1 MFDIGW
7 SELVVIAVV
16 ALIAIG
22 PKELPGVLRMIGQW
36 MGKAR
41 KMAAE
46 FQGQFQEAMREAE
59 MADLKKSF
67 DEVKEAATGFTSGSL
82 MTSLEKDVGNALR
95 IDDVDK
101 PAAST
106 ADAPATDAS
115 TASKTDAL
123 MTSNVDALMTS
134 NVDALMTSNVDA
146 LMTSNVDASMT
157 SNVDASTSP
166 GVPIPETFTEADARA
181 AASQP
186 LAIVQE
192 FQSPPAQEAQPAPAK
207 PQVATDAKA
216 S

>member
-7 SELVVIAVV
+7 SEFALIAVV

-22 PKELPGVLRMIGQW
+22 PKELPGVLRMVGQW

-67 DEVKEAATGFTSGSL
+67 DEVKEAASGFTTGNL
-82 MTSLEKDVGNALR
+82 MTSLEKDVSSALR

-101 PAAST
+101 PAQT
-106 ADAPATDAS
+106 ATDTAAIPATPQA
-115 TASKTDAL
+115 T
-123 MTSNVDALMTS
+123 V
-134 NVDALMTSNVDA
+134 
-146 LMTSNVDASMT
+146 
-157 SNVDASTSP
+157 
-166 GVPIPETFTEADARA
+166 PETSFEASVPQAATE
-181 AASQP
+181 P
-186 LAIVQE
+186 LAIV
-192 FQSPPAQEAQPAPAK
+192 PEAHGEPV
-207 PQVATDAKA
+207 PQDTASATPDAARDAKA

>member
-22 PKELPGVLRMIGQW
+22 PKELPGVLRMVGQW

-67 DEVKEAATGFTSGSL
+67 DEVKEAATGFTSGNL
-82 MTSLEKDVGNALR
+82 MTSLEKDVGNSLR

-101 PAAST
+101 PALKADAST
-106 ADAPATDAS
+106 TDAPTSSKIDAPATEAAVAS
-115 TASKTDAL
+115 AR
-123 MTSNVDALMTS
+123 
-134 NVDALMTSNVDA
+134 
-146 LMTSNVDASMT
+146 
-157 SNVDASTSP
+157 
-166 GVPIPETFTEADARA
+166 IPEAFTEADAHA

-186 LAIVQE
+186 LAIVGDV
-192 FQSPPAQEAQPAPAK
+192 QPAPTPKDDRPTSGA
-207 PQVATDAKA
+207 PEIATDAKA

>member
-22 PKELPGVLRMIGQW
+22 PKELPGVLRMVGQW

-67 DEVKEAATGFTSGSL
+67 DEVKEAATGFTSNNI
-82 MTSLEKDVGNALR
+82 MTSLEKDVGKALD
-95 IDDVDK
+95 IDGIDK
-101 PAAST
+101 PAASAT
-106 ADAPATDAS
+106 ETPAIEPPVMPT
-115 TASKTDAL
+115 T
-123 MTSNVDALMTS
+123 
-134 NVDALMTSNVDA
+134 
-146 LMTSNVDASMT
+146 
-157 SNVDASTSP
+157 P
-166 GVPIPETFTEADARA
+166 EVPIPETFTEADAHT
-181 AASQP
+181 AASEP
-186 LAIVQE
+186 LAITR
-192 FQSPPAQEAQPAPAK
+192 EAQAPPVTQDAAPAAPEILK
-207 PQVATDAKA
+207 DAKA

>member
-22 PKELPGVLRMIGQW
+22 PKELPGVLRMVGQW

-67 DEVKEAATGFTSGSL
+67 DEVKEAATGFTGGNI
-82 MTSLEKDVGNALR
+82 MTSLQKDVGDALR
-95 IDDVDK
+95 IDDIDK
-101 PAAST
+101 PAASASDAAATSANDALAIEPPVATSAIDTT
-106 ADAPATDAS
+106 ATDTTMTSVSDAPVTSVSDAPATP
-115 TASKTDAL
+115 TT
-123 MTSNVDALMTS
+123 
-134 NVDALMTSNVDA
+134 
-146 LMTSNVDASMT
+146 
-157 SNVDASTSP
+157 P
-166 GVPIPETFTEADARA
+166 EPPIPETFTEADAHA
-181 AASQP
+181 AAMEP
-186 LAIVQE
+186 LAITREVQ
-192 FQSPPAQEAQPAPAK
+192 SQPAPQDITPAAPDILK
-207 PQVATDAKA
+207 DAKA

>member
-22 PKELPGVLRMIGQW
+22 PKELPGVLRMVGQW

-67 DEVKEAATGFTSGSL
+67 DEVKDAATGIASGNI
-82 MTSLEKDVGNALR
+82 MTSLQKDVGDALA
-95 IDDVDK
+95 IDK
-101 PAAST
+101 PVDAQVASAVGEPVVPT
-106 ADAPATDAS
+106 TPAEPTPATFVEA
-115 TASKTDAL
+115 
-123 MTSNVDALMTS
+123 
-134 NVDALMTSNVDA
+134 
-146 LMTSNVDASMT
+146 
-157 SNVDASTSP
+157 
-166 GVPIPETFTEADARA
+166 ETHA
-181 AASQP
+181 AANEP
-186 LAIVQE
+186 LVITREAHAAPQE
-192 FQSPPAQEAQPAPAK
+192 TAPPATEVLK
-207 PQVATDAKA
+207 DAKA

>member
-22 PKELPGVLRMIGQW
+22 PKELPGVLRMVGQW

-67 DEVKEAATGFTSGSL
+67 DEVREAASGLTSGGGL
-82 MTSLEKDVGNALR
+82 MTSLQKDVTDALR
-95 IDDVDK
+95 IDDIDK
-101 PAAST
+101 PAETT
-106 ADAPATDAS
+106 AKEPPAAPTTPEAPT
-115 TASKTDAL
+115 
-123 MTSNVDALMTS
+123 
-134 NVDALMTSNVDA
+134 
-146 LMTSNVDASMT
+146 
-157 SNVDASTSP
+157 
-166 GVPIPETFTEADARA
+166 PETFVEATAHE
-181 AASQP
+181 ASEP
-186 LAIVQE
+186 LAITSEVQK
-192 FQSPPAQEAQPAPAK
+192 QDNAPDTSEGLK
-207 PQVATDAKA
+207 DVKA

>member
-22 PKELPGVLRMIGQW
+22 PKELPGVLRMVGQW

-67 DEVKEAATGFTSGSL
+67 DEVKEAATGFTSGNV

-95 IDDVDK
+95 IDDIDK
-101 PAAST
+101 PAASAPET
-106 ADAPATDAS
+106 PAIEPPATSEIEPPVMPTTPEA
-115 TASKTDAL
+115 
-123 MTSNVDALMTS
+123 
-134 NVDALMTSNVDA
+134 
-146 LMTSNVDASMT
+146 
-157 SNVDASTSP
+157 
-166 GVPIPETFTEADARA
+166 PIPETFSEADAHA
-181 AASQP
+181 AAMEP
-186 LAIVQE
+186 LAIT
-192 FQSPPAQEAQPAPAK
+192 PEAQAQPV
-207 PQVATDAKA
+207 PQDAAHASSDLKDAKA